1 LDEAYVEFAQKSLLK
16 LVKRYD
22 NIVIGRT
29 LSKAFSLA
37 GLRLGYAMVPKWIM
51 DRYRHISPL
60 YSISSSSLAVGI
72 VALNDLDHMK
82 KSAAK

>member
-51 DRYRHISPL
+51 DRYRRISPL